1 MNESI
6 FNPKW
11 LKDKKA
17 EKERKK
23 KEKERLKQE
32 EEEREYNRLKEEDEK
47 REREKYEEENKAEFN
62 FFFNAII
69 SNIYNEYKK
78 CKVSIPKTNFLV
90 VERDDLLYKNLDFK
104 YKVTLDN
111 TVKIPR
117 FNVEISVN
125 KFKEYNYTASGLAY
139 NELKN
144 FFLDTIYEWY
154 KIEMLYDK
162 DKQKQQKQQQKKYS
176 DDYGGYDY
184 YDYYDDYGE
193 TKTKQKQ
200 KEPEESE
207 EVKNKRRRYQL
218 LKDTLE
224 GYNRQLAKIKDWE
237 RKNPGKT
244 HDEKQLVLNQI
255 ENVKDKINNMNTK
268 FKFESIY
275 YLKHLKSIFS

>member
-69 SNIYNEYKK
+69 SNIYKEYKK
-78 CKVSIPKTNFLV
+78 CKVSIPKANFLV

-125 KFKEYNYTASGLAY
+125 KFKDYNYTASGLVY

-144 FFLDTIYEWY
+144 FFLNTIYEWY

-176 DDYGGYDY
+176 DDYGGYD
-184 YDYYDDYGE
+184 DYYNDYGE
-193 TKTKQKQ
+193 TKTKQ

-218 LKDTLE
+218 LKDTLD

-255 ENVKDKINNMNTK
+255 DNVKDKINNMNTK